1 MLFARRSIQCVPDRR
16 SRSRQIAAGL
26 PGHLVFAGLLA
37 FIAGAALAAQQ
48 PAPAPAPG
56 PATTSAYLVKPG
68 DVLDISVWKEPDLQ
82 KQVLVR
88 PDGAFSFPLVGE
100 VDARGKSVSEL
111 NKIVSTGVAKYI
123 SDAVVTIAVQE
134 IKGNK
139 VYVLGQVNK
148 PGEFIVNPSVNVMQ
162 ALSMAGGMTPFAATN
177 DIVVL
182 RGQGKAQQAMAFRYN
197 EVVRGRN
204 LDTNIELQSGDIVVV
219 P

>member
-1 MLFARRSIQCVPDRR
+1 MPFARRSIQRVPDRR
-16 SRSRQIAAGL
+16 SRNRQ
-26 PGHLVFAGLLA
+26 VVAGLLA
-37 FIAGAALAAQQ
+37 VFVLMAGTVPALAAQQ
-48 PAPAPAPG
+48 TPPPPNPG
-56 PATTSAYLVKPG
+56 PATPSYLVKPG
-68 DVLDISVWKEPDLQ
+68 DMLEISVWKEPDLQ

-111 NKIVSTGVAKYI
+111 NKIVSTGVSKYI
-123 SDAVVTIAVQE
+123 SDAVVTISVQE

-139 VYVLGQVNK
+139 IYVLGQVNK
-148 PGEFIVNPSVNVMQ
+148 PGEFIVNPSVNIMQ

-177 DIVVL
+177 DIIVL